1 MSHGIGSRRTAAV
14 RLGWWGFGFAALPL
28 AYIVAFQLYPILF
41 SFYISLHK
49 YDLVSPPHY
58 VGFANFARLPTD
70 RAFLSSVAITLA
82 YVAYTIVP
90 VLGMAFGLGYALTL
104 AGRSRG
110 VWRILLFVPSVLPV
124 VSVALVWKLLF
135 NMQGPINAAVVAAGG
150 SPVPWLNSS
159 AWAPWALVVMSWWHA
174 TSYYTIIFLTG
185 FLAIPRDY
193 YEAASLDGASGWNA
207 MREIT
212 LPLMR
217 PTIALAVVLATV
229 NGLKTFAF
237 QQIVTDGGPAG
248 ATQILTLLIYKTSFN
263 YLDVGRASAY
273 SVVLFVA
280 ILLISVAQLLVLGGR
295 RG

>member
-1 MSHGIGSRRTAAV
+1 M
-14 RLGWWGFGFAALPL
+14 
-28 AYIVAFQLYPILF
+28 
-41 SFYISLHK
+41 
-49 YDLVSPPHY
+49 
-58 VGFANFARLPTD
+58 
-70 RAFLSSVAITLA
+70 ITLT
-82 YVAYTIVP
+82 YVIYTVIP
-90 VLGMAFGLGYALTL
+90 VLGLSFSLGHALTI
-104 AGRSRG
+104 AARSRG
-110 VWRILLFVPSVLPV
+110 FWRCLLFVPSVLPV
-124 VSVALVWKLLF
+124 VSVALVWKLLL
-135 NMQGPINAAVVAAGG
+135 NVQGPINGVVVAAGG
-150 SPVPWLNSS
+150 WPIPWLNNGF
-159 AWAPWALVVMSWWHA
+159 WAPFALVIMSWWHA

-185 FLAIPRDY
+185 FLAIPRDT
-193 YEAASLDGASGWNA
+193 YEAASLDGARGWKL

-212 LPLMR
+212 IPLMK

-280 ILLISVAQLLVLGGR
+280 ILLISVAQLLILNDR

>member
-1 MSHGIGSRRTAAV
+1 M

-28 AYIVAFQLYPILF
+28 AYIAAFQLYPVLF

-49 YDLVSPPHY
+49 YDLLSPPRF
-58 VGFANFARLPTD
+58 VGFANFARLPQD
-70 RAFLSSVAITLA
+70 RAFLNSVWITLA
-82 YVAYTIVP
+82 YVVYTIVP
-90 VLGMAFGLGYALTL
+90 VLGLSFGLGWALTL
-104 AGRSRG
+104 AGRARG
-110 VWRILLFVPSVLPV
+110 FWRVLLFVPSVLPV

-135 NMQGPINAAVVAAGG
+135 NMQGPINGAITTGGG
-150 SPVPWLNSS
+150 SPVPWLNAS
-159 AWAPWALVVMSWWHA
+159 AWAPWALVIMSWWHA

-193 YEAASLDGASGWNA
+193 HEAASLDGARGLRM

-212 LPLMR
+212 IPLMK

-237 QQIVTDGGPAG
+237 QQIVTNGGPADS
-248 ATQILTLLIYKTSFN
+248 TQILTLLIYKTSFN
-263 YLDVGRASAY
+263 YLDVGRASTY

-280 ILLISVAQLLVLGGR
+280 ILLISVAQLLVLGDR